1 MFFSGICLLTRD
13 VRRLS
18 DFYQRVL
25 HTSSDCDDE
34 IHQEI
39 RTDGA
44 CLAIL
49 KCEEGGGGNPN
60 MSMAFTVG
68 DVDREYL
75 RLRELGVEILD
86 EPADRPWGTRNMRFC
101 DPDGNYIVF
110 RSFPERVIS

>member
-1 MFFSGICLLTRD
+1 MFFSGVCLLTRN

-18 DFYQRVL
+18 EFYQEIL
-25 HTSSDCDDE
+25 HTVSDCDSE

-39 RTDGA
+39 HTEGA

-49 KCEEGGGGNPN
+49 KYDDACGGNPN

-86 EPADRPWGTRNMRFC
+86 EPADRPWGARNMRFR
-101 DPDGNYIVF
+101 DVDGNFIVF
-110 RSFPERVIS
+110 RSFPK